1 MPKTEKRAYA
11 VVRSY
16 GALLV
21 EQPALAAAGF
31 APGDPVEIRPRV
43 DERLLPNL
51 ELLPYCG
58 VCGDLWNNHTDA
70 EQNACSDAAPASEKP
85 AEIRP
90 RVAPGESGTL
100 EAAALIADAHG
111 WTSLASMI
119 RALAVPS
126 GKPQALPE
134 EVVCEIEKTPH
145 AGRHMD
151 GLYPC
156 VDPRPAHPP
165 SSPSGTSHATPAEP
179 EKLGEVEA
187 LRAENARLRGSVA
200 QFDTI
205 VEHLIVQL
213 RDAAKNLDGY
223 LPGYAR
229 DYRAQAD
236 GFTVARRVALPP
248 AASPTSHSAPSAG
261 PSTVATKGDK

>member
-1 MPKTEKRAYA
+1 MDDRSGPKAQETAPEGQEVAPVGATHRCRRERCSAYW
-11 VVRSY
+11 RICG
-16 GALLV
+16 GAQYFMSARQKCQVQIGCDL
-21 EQPALAAAGF
+21 EPLAATAAGQ
-31 APGDPVEIRPRV
+31 E
-43 DERLLPNL
+43 
-51 ELLPYCG
+51 
-58 VCGDLWNNHTDA
+58 
-70 EQNACSDAAPASEKP
+70 
-85 AEIRP
+85 
-90 RVAPGESGTL
+90 
-100 EAAALIADAHG
+100 
-111 WTSLASMI
+111 
-119 RALAVPS
+119 VPS
-126 GKPQALPE
+126 GKPPTHKCRRCGALWRYFVPDFQPPGCAHSIDSLEPIPPRSALPE